1 MLYSLQ
7 ILNTLVSVN
16 NQVLT
21 DVEIQERYE
30 WRQSFLELGGFTY
43 LYMILIDSDISDM
56 IAPVTAVNSNVA
68 QTDAST
74 VSKKQKASQKK
85 SRTKL
90 TVKSSSALSYPE
102 AEEDKKPQLIRQQQG
117 IQTDQARCM
126 SFLISIVKIFLHAAL
141 LTVDYE
147 NLLNLVVQSST
158 SPFRSDRK
166 KEPSSRGPPQLEQLV
181 TQGLNEK
188 ANKNVGQGVQNS
200 YGRESDAGSRAGNT
214 SGTGTPKFGS
224 D

>member
-1 MLYSLQ
+1 
-7 ILNTLVSVN
+7 
-16 NQVLT
+16 
-21 DVEIQERYE
+21 
-30 WRQSFLELGGFTY
+30 
-43 LYMILIDSDISDM
+43 
-56 IAPVTAVNSNVA
+56 
-68 QTDAST
+68 
-74 VSKKQKASQKK
+74 
-85 SRTKL
+85 
-90 TVKSSSALSYPE
+90 
-102 AEEDKKPQLIRQQQG
+102 
-117 IQTDQARCM
+117 M

-166 KEPSSRGPPQLEQLV
+166 KEPSVRGPPQLEQLV
-181 TQGLNEK
+181 AQGLADK
-188 ANKNVGQGVQNS
+188 GVTS

>member
-68 QTDAST
+68 QTDASA

-166 KEPSSRGPPQLEQLV
+166 KEPSSRGPP
-181 TQGLNEK
+181 
-188 ANKNVGQGVQNS
+188 
-200 YGRESDAGSRAGNT
+200 
-214 SGTGTPKFGS
+214 
-224 D
+224 